1 MDDHHCSSLDCQ
13 LCNRLYWPNGNGAGC
28 IFMFL
33 AIKPQAENLK
43 KYLEK
48 INRYI
53 EHHSDEEKPIK
64 LAIVG
69 KDPYPTNPIG
79 IPFAKQT
86 LCDTFNSASGKVLF
100 PSLGISTANWENS
113 NKSIWDFYEA
123 LLNKGIV
130 FLNVCYRFLNHKL
143 QKELH
148 KPFLKCADVV
158 NKPILEATKRII
170 FCGDAVNGF
179 GWVNGQ
185 VPHDWTDLS
194 RQQGAS
200 INEFYV
206 YHPSKYKTNINIE
219 NEYKRKYWDPYWKN
233 SGNLLNVLEPGSEQ
247 PNSIRC
253 AIREI
258 NELVQET
265 AP

>member
-1 MDDHHCSSLDCQ
+1 M
-13 LCNRLYWPNGNGAGC
+13 
-28 IFMFL
+28 
-33 AIKPQAENLK
+33 
-43 KYLEK
+43 
-48 INRYI
+48 
-53 EHHSDEEKPIK
+53 
-64 LAIVG
+64 
-69 KDPYPTNPIG
+69 
-79 IPFAKQT
+79 
-86 LCDTFNSASGKVLF
+86 F

-130 FLNVCYRFLNHKL
+130 FLNVCYRFFNHKL